1 VIVIALIAISAVSI
15 FLAYTSLQSTEVRL
29 QLAATQELR
38 KQLSEEANDATAAVG
53 SNLDAIRTRL
63 ETAAESPLLQHGDSD
78 QIRGLLDATQA
89 GIQYDGKINYLDRN
103 GIILFTTDQGLTGN
117 VGSDRSDSMYYN
129 DVKEKRQPVL
139 TGLFKSLDN
148 RNSVSVAVPVLGDDS
163 DLNGVLAAILP
174 VDSLAKRVNDR
185 LPLIDVDQVFIIS
198 SSGTIMGYKDESIV
212 GESIFDEFDA
222 TQNDIVSKNLQL
234 MTEGKS
240 GVFEYA
246 TQDGQRKIAAYS
258 PLTFSGVQAWSVLI
272 TTPSSPNETFS
283 SVLSD
288 QRTFTIVAIVLIGI
302 IAAIFMTFILTLN
315 HRLHRTVQKQDVRIK
330 NQLEDLQSAYE
341 RLTEQDKIKDE
352 FINIAAHELRTPVLP
367 IILSAEGLAE
377 DLGTDNSKVEIILR
391 NAKRINKLTNDI
403 LDVSRIKSNTF
414 RLQKDKTNI
423 KKLVEEV
430 IQDILF
436 KMAEDK
442 NPHLKIEFESKLSP
456 GREDI
461 IADAGRLN
469 QVLSNLLDNAMNF
482 TDQGTITVTAQ
493 HVENWPHFVEIRVAD
508 TGKGIDPS
516 IRAKLFEKFV
526 TKSEKAKG
534 TGLGLY
540 LCKAIVEAHGGK
552 IWAEDNRGGKGA
564 VFAFTLPVSD

>member
-1 VIVIALIAISAVSI
+1 
-15 FLAYTSLQSTEVRL
+15 LQ
-29 QLAATQELR
+29 Q
-38 KQLSEEANDATAAVG
+38 
-53 SNLDAIRTRL
+53 
-63 ETAAESPLLQHGDSD
+63 GDSD

-469 QVLSNLLDNAMNF
+469 QVLSNLLDNAINF